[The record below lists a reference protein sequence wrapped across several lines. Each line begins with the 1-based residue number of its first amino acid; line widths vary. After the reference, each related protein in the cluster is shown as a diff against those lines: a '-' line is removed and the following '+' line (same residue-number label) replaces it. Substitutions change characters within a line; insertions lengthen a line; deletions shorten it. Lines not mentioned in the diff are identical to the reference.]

1 MPDHRIRMPEHKFH
15 VDQVV
20 DFFPR
25 GDIDH
30 KTKGQYTIV
39 RLLPMDG
46 HTPQY
51 RIKNKGDGH
60 ERMVREHE
68 LGSRK
73 ADDSSLLRLFGDN
86 KRRKSD

>member
-20 DFFPR
+20 NFFPGR
-25 GDIDH
+25 GIDH

-51 RIKNKGDGH
+51 RIKNKDDGH
-60 ERMVREHE
+60 ERMVSEHE
-68 LGSRK
+68 LGAQKAADFNSSRI
-73 ADDSSLLRLFGDN
+73 LRDN
-86 KRRKSD
+86 KKQIPD

>member
-1 MPDHRIRMPEHKFH
+1 MSDHRIRTPEHKFH

-20 DFFPR
+20 DFFPGR
-25 GDIDH
+25 GIDH

-46 HTPQY
+46 DTPQY
-51 RIKNKGDGH
+51 RIRNKGDGH

-73 ADDSSLLRLFGDN
+73 AADSSLLQLFADN
-86 KRRKSD
+86 KRKV

>member
-1 MPDHRIRMPEHKFH
+1 MPEHRIRMTEHKFR

-20 DFFPR
+20 DFFPDR
-25 GDIDH
+25 GIDH
-30 KTKGQYTIV
+30 KAKGQYTIV

-46 HTPQY
+46 NTPQY
-51 RIKNKGDGH
+51 RIKNKDDGH

-73 ADDSSLLRLFGDN
+73 LTDSSLLQLFGDN
-86 KRRKSD
+86 KKKIV

>member
-1 MPDHRIRMPEHKFH
+1 MPEHKFH

-20 DFFPR
+20 DFFPGR
-25 GDIDH
+25 GIDH

-51 RIKNKGDGH
+51 RIKNKDDGH

-68 LGSRK
+68 LGSRN
-73 ADDSSLLRLFGDN
+73 AADSSLLQLFGGN
-86 KRRKSD
+86 KGTKSD